1 MIECVHGMLYLA
13 VLVALAA
20 CNAPP
25 VPLDDILIEKTFVPE
40 QCARAVKVG
49 DYVRYHY
56 IGTFPDGKKFDS
68 SYDRGTTYNV
78 FVGKKQLIEGMDK
91 ALVGMCVNERSLV
104 KIPPHLAY
112 GKRGYG
118 DIIPAD
124 SILHFDVLL
133 LDVWNPEDGVQINT
147 YHTPSTCSRKVEVS
161 DYVRYHYNGTLLDG
175 TLFDSS
181 HTRMRTYDTYVG
193 IGWLIAGMDQGLL
206 GMCVGERRIV
216 TMPPSLGYGENGDG
230 SDIPG
235 QASLV
240 FDVVLLDLHNP
251 RDGITVTNQQVPE
264 SCVRK
269 TVSGDFVRYHYNGS
283 LLDGTFFDSSYSRNR
298 TYDTYVGRGYVIA
311 GMDEGL
317 IGVCVGEKRT
327 ITIPPHLAYGEEGTG
342 STIPGSAV
350 LVFDVHIIDFHNP
363 SDSTEVTVIYRPEEC
378 DRQTKKGDFIK
389 YHYNATLMDGT
400 SIDSTYNYG
409 KTYNIVLG
417 ANQVV
422 PGMEDGLLEMCV
434 GERRHLVIPPHL
446 GYGERGVTDE
456 VPGSAVLV
464 FDIELIDMEEGLP
477 EGYMFIWND
486 NVSPDLF
493 SEMDKDDN
501 KQVEPSEFTDYIMR
515 QVNEGKGRLA
525 PGFDPY
531 RIIDNMFSNQD
542 RNGDGTI
549 SEAEF
554 KLKADESAAHD
565 EL

>member
-1 MIECVHGMLYLA
+1 MVLHFQKAVYFA
-13 VLVALAA
+13 VLVVVVAS
-20 CNAPP
+20 NAPVSP
-25 VPLDDILIEKTFVPE
+25 SLDDIAIEKTFVPE
-40 QCARAVKVG
+40 ECVRAVKVG

-56 IGTFPDGKKFDS
+56 IGTFPDGRKFDS
-68 SYDRGTTYNV
+68 SYDRGSTYNV

-91 ALVGMCVNERSLV
+91 ALVGMCVNERQLV

-112 GKRGYG
+112 GKQGYG
-118 DIIPAD
+118 DLIPPD

-133 LDVWNPEDGVQINT
+133 LDVWNPEDGVQIKT
-147 YHTPSTCSRKVEVS
+147 YHTPTVCSRKVEVS

-181 HTRMRTYDTYVG
+181 HTRMRTYNTYVG

-206 GMCVGERRIV
+206 GMCVGEKRII

-230 SDIPG
+230 SDIPA

-240 FDVVLLDLHNP
+240 FDVVLLDLHNTK
-251 RDGITVTNQQVPE
+251 DGISISNQVVPE

-269 TVSGDFVRYHYNGS
+269 SVSGDFMRYHYNGS
-283 LLDGTFFDSSYSRNR
+283 LLDGTFFDSSYSRNH
-298 TYDTYVGRGYVIA
+298 TYDTYVGMGYVIA

-317 IGVCVGEKRT
+317 IGVCIGERRT
-327 ITIPPHLAYGEEGTG
+327 ITIPPHLGYGEEGTG
-342 STIPGSAV
+342 SKIPGSAV

-363 SDSTEVTVIYRPEEC
+363 SDNTEIKVTFKPEVCEK
-378 DRQTKKGDFIK
+378 QTKKGDFVK

-400 SIDSTYNYG
+400 LIDSTHNYG

-422 PGMEDGLLEMCV
+422 PGMEDGLMDMCV
-434 GERRHLVIPPHL
+434 GERRHVIVPPHL
-446 GYGERGVTDE
+446 GYGERGVTNE

-464 FDIELIDMEEGLP
+464 FDIELEDMEEGLP

-486 NVSPDLF
+486 DVSPDLF
-493 SEMDKDDN
+493 TEMDMDQN
-501 KQVEPSEFTDYIMR
+501 KEVEPSEFTDYIIR

-531 RIIDNMFSNQD
+531 RIIENMFSNQD
-542 RNGDGTI
+542 RNGDGKITL
-549 SEAEF
+549 AEF
-554 KLKADESAAHD
+554 KLKADEAAHD